1 MDCRTGGVLAELE
14 SAELREVLSTS
25 PLVMGDRVKL
35 RNALRQLQQRK
46 LADARGPASAAN

>member
-1 MDCRTGGVLAELE
+1 MGVLAELE
-14 SAELREVLSTS
+14 SAELREVPSTS